1 MNSNRTFLIQVIKY
15 GLVGGLNFLLSLLLF
30 LYFLD
35 ILLVRYEIAFTLTWV
50 FGILLT
56 YVINFLWVF
65 KPTDKLE
72 FKKHFPKYFAVYL
85 SSFIVNIGLLKWIV
99 DQYNYDPFWSQF
111 GILPIVIFINFFGF
125 KYWGLK

>member
-15 GLVGGLNFLLSLLLF
+15 GLVGGVNFLLSLLLF

-50 FGILLT
+50 FGIFLT
-56 YVINFLWVF
+56 YIINFLWVF
-65 KPTDKLE
+65 KPSDKLE
-72 FKKHFPKYFAVYL
+72 FKTRCPKYFAVYL

-111 GILPIVIFINFFGF
+111 GILPIVVLINFLGF